1 MENRNF
7 VGNEVVFLGEDRVNQ
22 WPDRRDRA
30 VPHAKKEYSRE
41 KVSRL
46 DRYLPE
52 SRGPGRDR

>member
-30 VPHAKKEYSRE
+30 VPHSKKDYSRE

-52 SRGPGRDR
+52 SKETGRGR

>member
-30 VPHAKKEYSRE
+30 VPHSRKDYGRE
-41 KVSRL
+41 QVSRL

-52 SRGPGRDR
+52 NKETGKDR